1 VPISRRFLI
10 TGTGA
15 GVGKTTVGCA
25 LGFALRARGMRV
37 GVMKPVETG
46 CAEIDGDL
54 KPRDAD
60 ALALAVG
67 SLLPMELICP
77 YRYRSTLAPAAA
89 AAIDRLPP
97 PDLANIA
104 RCFGE
109 IAADNDVVLV
119 ESAGAIVAP
128 ITRDR
133 DFADL
138 AAMLG
143 LEVIVVVGNRPGCV
157 DATTLTLQRCES
169 RGLKVAVAGYI
180 LCDCE
185 PTASSATDDTEAA
198 LKRIAR
204 APCLGRM
211 RHREPL
217 ARTIV
222 EKLI

>member
-1 VPISRRFLI
+1 
-10 TGTGA
+10 
-15 GVGKTTVGCA
+15 
-25 LGFALRARGMRV
+25 MRV

-46 CAEIDGDL
+46 CAEIDGAL

-60 ALALAVG
+60 ALALAAG
-67 SLLPMELICP
+67 CILPLELICP

-89 AAIDRLPP
+89 AGIDRLPP
-97 PDLANIA
+97 PDLENIA

-128 ITRDR
+128 ITRDS

-138 AAMLG
+138 AAILV

-157 DATTLTLQRCES
+157 NATTLTIQRCES
-169 RGLKVAVAGYI
+169 RGLEVAGYI
-180 LCDCE
+180 LCDCD
-185 PTASSATDDTEAA
+185 PVASSETEANEA
-198 LKRIAR
+198 SLKRIAK
-204 APCLGRM
+204 APYLSRM
-211 RHREPL
+211 RHRESL
-217 ARTIV
+217 AGTIV